1 MSKLF
6 EYFSSLERRRQQLPQ
21 NNRQLQ
27 PAEVPFKMGRIKLQS
42 QPGSSGMRLMPPPAA
57 PPVDDVPNPFAPV
70 ARRVTDDRRAV
81 LTPDSRTPPP
91 DVMTTRRGE
100 GGRGI
105 SLNTPPPIVPVENGN
120 IPLLAPPPMDELSI
134 KNQQMANLND
144 TQGKRMLKN
153 KVVNNDRGVWGR
165 IKDIG
170 REAIIGAGAA
180 YGQGR
185 AQGLNADEAL
195 RGSIGG
201 AVAGGLM
208 GGFNPSI
215 DEQRKRAG
223 EIAAKQNE
231 IKLLQDQRLYQS
243 EQQKAAQEAMNAQI
257 KGTGLGLENI
267 DKVEGIKGKRIGNE
281 TDLYKLGNM
290 TAEEAIFSAKADD
303 IVTPEESAVISA
315 KYNRDVPTFDRRKLK
330 EKEVEG
336 KSFVRPELGSQPYI
350 ENKSLPVERREVPI
364 IQTLSN
370 GVQIFT
376 TGDKAVDREISE
388 NYRQASMDMEAGKF
402 NIEQMK
408 SYETALT
415 SWSEKENT
423 RQQQGVQLAND
434 GNSKINQS
442 YDFLNQSQ
450 AAEQEAQT
458 LEARALQAEQQGEQE
473 KKDGYSGSAA
483 FKLAGEVQG
492 QARAQRAKANELKT
506 SASRLKEEGNS
517 LLNQSANSKPS
528 PQPKR
533 PTGGLTA
540 PTLSGQ
546 RFTETQLRE
555 RMKTLGKTKPQIRK
569 KIEEARAGGL
579 LK

>member
-1 MSKLF
+1 
-6 EYFSSLERRRQQLPQ
+6 
-21 NNRQLQ
+21 
-27 PAEVPFKMGRIKLQS
+27 
-42 QPGSSGMRLMPPPAA
+42 MPPPAA
-57 PPVDDVPNPFAPV
+57 PPVYDVPDPFAPV
-70 ARRVTDDRRAV
+70 ALNVTDDRRAV

-91 DVMTTRRGE
+91 DVMTTGRGE

-105 SLNTPPPIVPVENGN
+105 SLNTPPPPNALVPVENGSV
-120 IPLLAPPPMDELSI
+120 PLLAPPPMDELSI
-134 KNQQMANLND
+134 KNQELANLND
-144 TQGKRMLKN
+144 TGGKRLARN
-153 KVVNNDRGVWGR
+153 KVVNNDRGWKGR
-165 IKDIG
+165 LKDIA
-170 REAIIGAGAA
+170 REAVIGAGQA

-185 AQGLNADEAL
+185 AQGLSSGDAL

-208 GGFNPSI
+208 GGFNPSV
-215 DEQRKRAG
+215 DEQRKRAY

-257 KGTGLGLENI
+257 KGAGLGLENI

-336 KSFVRPELGSQPYI
+336 KSFVRPELGSQPYV

-370 GVQIFT
+370 GAQIFT

-408 SYETALT
+408 NYETALT

-458 LEARALQAEQQGEQE
+458 LETQAQSLDQLAEQE
-473 KKDGYSGSAA
+473 KTQGYSGKT
-483 FKLAGEVQG
+483 KLEQAQKLRE
-492 QARAQRAKANELKT
+492 QARTQRAKANEFKT
-506 SASRLKEEGNS
+506 SASKVKEEGNS
-517 LLNQSANSKPS
+517 LLNQSVNSKPS

-533 PTGGLTA
+533 PTGQLTA